1 MSKNFSIRDFKGKAF
16 IEIKYKQ
23 KKNSNRN
30 DEQYINARDTIK
42 GHEVDSLRMKNFRFV
57 GVKDAEASNAI
68 IWRGSESKHRWILR
82 VLCLALVTEAGERKL
97 LWPNAIFQL
106 KAAYVDRF
114 TILRHKNEVEWWK
127 TYKNFPF
134 LVFTLRHRPRS
145 LLTSGQM
152 RKLDEGENN
161 WNVRIVIKKNLT
173 NRKAI
178 NNFIGFSHW
187 AF

>member
-1 MSKNFSIRDFKGKAF
+1 
-16 IEIKYKQ
+16 
-23 KKNSNRN
+23 
-30 DEQYINARDTIK
+30 
-42 GHEVDSLRMKNFRFV
+42 MKNFRFV

-68 IWRGSESKHRWILR
+68 IWRGSESKLRWILR

-134 LVFTLRHRPRS
+134 LVFTLRNRPRS